1 MPDYQQMFPKWAP
14 VPLHKLCPSID
25 ATGLDLL
32 AVRALRV
39 HRWRY
44 ILGLRFA
51 CTCVCVYLNAR
62 PCAQKL
68 LTLDPALRVTARAAL
83 EHAFFLDLDRSEL

>member
-1 MPDYQQMFPKWAP
+1 M
-14 VPLHKLCPSID
+14 
-25 ATGLDLL
+25 
-32 AVRALRV
+32 AVHFGSQIRV
-39 HRWRY
+39 Y
-44 ILGLRFA
+44 L
-51 CTCVCVYLNAR
+51 CVCVYLNAR

>member
-1 MPDYQQMFPKWAP
+1 M
-14 VPLHKLCPSID
+14 
-25 ATGLDLL
+25 
-32 AVRALRV
+32 AVHFGSQIRAYL
-39 HRWRY
+39 
-44 ILGLRFA
+44 
-51 CTCVCVYLNAR
+51 CVYVNAR

>member
-1 MPDYQQMFPKWAP
+1 
-14 VPLHKLCPSID
+14 
-25 ATGLDLL
+25 
-32 AVRALRV
+32 
-39 HRWRY
+39 
-44 ILGLRFA
+44 
-51 CTCVCVYLNAR
+51 VYLNAR